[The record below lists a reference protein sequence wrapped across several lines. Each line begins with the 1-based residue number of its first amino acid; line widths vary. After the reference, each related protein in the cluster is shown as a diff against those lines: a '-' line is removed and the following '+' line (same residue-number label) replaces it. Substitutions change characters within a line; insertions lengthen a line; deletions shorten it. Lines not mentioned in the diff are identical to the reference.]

1 MSGSVLSN
9 TIELALTGKL
19 LARLVLEQ
27 CELVIGSEYGVIL
40 QPLQEKGLASEIN
53 CGSESIVEET
63 KLILTTAQQW
73 VEQKRWAEII
83 QLARSTE
90 QAFAIANSWEAW
102 EQVLNWGL
110 KAAWALQDEVTEA
123 WALHQLGTLAFCQE
137 QVTLG
142 YDLLK
147 EALDLRSQLGEDVAI
162 AFSQHNLSQL
172 KALIVPMEN
181 ESLARNNQH

>member
-9 TIELALTGKL
+9 TIEMTLTGKP

-27 CELVIGSEYGVIL
+27 CELIIGSEYGVIL
-40 QPLQEKGLASEIN
+40 QPLQEIEKGLASVIN
-53 CGSESIVEET
+53 GGFESIAEER
-63 KLILTTAQQW
+63 KLIITTAQQW
-73 VEQKRWAEII
+73 VKQKRWTEVI
-83 QLARSTE
+83 QLVRSTE

-147 EALDLRSQLGEDVAI
+147 EALDLRSRLGEGVAI

-172 KALIVPMEN
+172 KALIVPMEY
-181 ESLARNNQH
+181 